1 MSTHDKD
8 NDQNTDLPLDDAEH
22 HNDKEAKNHRD
33 EPKVDDDPDMR
44 VDGASP
50 DFLAAPKRGKGVR
63 RLNRLPL
70 LIVGGVVGL
79 AVLGVTYTMY
89 DREQQQMAAANGPGE
104 TRTVGGVARSPVQPG
119 PEVSAPL
126 GPPDMP
132 TDAGQPNAGQQTQG
146 GAPVDRGGQQNADT
160 SPPQISQAMQDRL
173 QKIKQVEDNRFQLAM
188 QSLEADSSVELG
200 SQGDRNANMN
210 GVPAAPG
217 IMPVSGQ
224 SRASADE
231 LMNRY
236 MAANGLA
243 GGGMG
248 AGGPAGFAGGGM
260 GGMGGM
266 GGGNSMAA
274 ENQQDRKQAFLA
286 NTPEAEVYLARQKK
300 AAIAPSQEVK
310 AGWVIPGVMISGINS
325 DLPGQIIGQ
334 VREAVYDS
342 ATGTQCLIPPGSRV
356 VGTYDSSVT
365 LGQSRALAVWRR
377 IIYPDG
383 SSISIDNMPGTDMGG
398 YAGFN
403 DKVNNHYV
411 RIFGSGLL
419 LSVLSA
425 GVQLSQPQSSNG
437 ENYSS
442 SQIIAGSLGQQMGQI
457 GMQTAQRN
465 MNIQPTLEIRP
476 GYEFNI
482 MVTKDI
488 ILPTW
493 EGHPMAGQSG
503 KGCN

>member
-1 MSTHDKD
+1 MSTQDKD
-8 NDQNTDLPLDDAEH
+8 NDQGTDLPLDDAEH
-22 HNDKEAKNHRD
+22 HNEPDTKERRE
-33 EPKVDDDPDMR
+33 EPKVDDDPDMSL
-44 VDGASP
+44 DGASP

-70 LIVGGVVGL
+70 MIVGGVIAL
-79 AVLGVTYTMY
+79 AVIGVTYTMY
-89 DREQQQMAAANGPGE
+89 DRQQQQMAAASGAGE
-104 TRTVGGVARSPVQPG
+104 TRTVGAVASSPVQPG
-119 PEVSAPL
+119 PEAS
-126 GPPDMP
+126 GPPAAPPDVP
-132 TDAGQPNAGQQTQG
+132 VDTAQNGAGTQTQG
-146 GAPVDRGGQQNADT
+146 TAPTDRGAGAQNTNSGQ
-160 SPPQISQAMQDRL
+160 PQISQAMQDRL
-173 QKIKQVEDNRFQLAM
+173 QKIKQVEDKRFQLAM
-188 QSLEADSSVELG
+188 QAVESDSSIEMG
-200 SQGDRNANMN
+200 RQQDRNANGDGAATAPGMM
-210 GVPAAPG
+210 PAA
-217 IMPVSGQ
+217 GQ
-224 SRASADE
+224 GRVNADE

-243 GGGMG
+243 GGR
-248 AGGPAGFAGGGM
+248 AGGMAGM
-260 GGMGGM
+260 GGMMGGM
-266 GGGNSMAA
+266 DGMGGNSMAA
-274 ENQQDRKQAFLA
+274 ENQQDRKLAFLA
-286 NTPEAEVYLARQKK
+286 NTPEADVYLARQRK
-300 AAIAPSQEVK
+300 AAVAPSQEVK

-356 VGTYDSSVT
+356 VGTYDSGVT
-365 LGQSRALAVWRR
+365 LGQTRALAVWRR

-403 DKVNNHYV
+403 DKVNNHYA

-419 LSVLSA
+419 LSVFSA
-425 GVQLSQPQSSNG
+425 GIQLSQPQASNG

-442 SQIIAGSLGQQMGQI
+442 SQIIAGSLGQQLGQI
-457 GMQTAQRN
+457 GMQMAQKN

-493 EGHPMAGQSG
+493 EGHPMANQSG

>member
-1 MSTHDKD
+1 MSTNDKD
-8 NDQNTDLPLDDAEH
+8 NEQGTDLPLEDAEH
-22 HNDKEAKNHRD
+22 HNDKANGRK
-33 EPKVDDDPDMR
+33 EPPVDDDPDMSGD
-44 VDGASP
+44 VASP

-70 LIVGGVVGL
+70 LIVGGVVAL
-79 AVLGVTYTMY
+79 AVVGVTYTMY
-89 DREQQQMAAANGPGE
+89 DRQQQQMAAASGTGQA
-104 TRTVGGVARSPVQPG
+104 RVVGAVATSPVQPG
-119 PEVSAPL
+119 PNASAPPA
-126 GPPDMP
+126 PPEMP
-132 TDAGQPNAGQQTQG
+132 TDTGQQGSNQPHD
-146 GAPVDRGGQQNADT
+146 GAPVDRGGSGQNAA
-160 SPPQISQAMQDRL
+160 PAQPQVSQAMQDRL
-173 QKIKQVEDNRFQLAM
+173 QKIKQVEDRRFQMAM
-188 QSLEADSSVELG
+188 QSLDADSSVEMG
-200 SQGDRNANMN
+200 RKDDRNANASGAA
-210 GVPAAPG
+210 GVQQVAA
-217 IMPVSGQ
+217 SG
-224 SRASADE
+224 RVNADD

-236 MAANGLA
+236 MAANGRA
-243 GGGMG
+243 GGMG
-248 AGGPAGFAGGGM
+248 GMDM

-266 GGGNSMAA
+266 GGNSMAA
-274 ENQQDRKQAFLA
+274 ENQQDRKAAFLA
-286 NTPEAEVYLARQKK
+286 NTPEADVYLARQRK
-300 AAIAPSQEVK
+300 AAVAPSQEVK

-334 VREAVYDS
+334 VREPVYDS

-356 VGTYDSSVT
+356 VGTYDSGVT
-365 LGQSRALAVWRR
+365 LGQTRALAVWRR

-403 DKVNNHYV
+403 DQVDNHYM

-419 LSVLSA
+419 LSVFSA
-425 GVQLSQPQSSNG
+425 GIQLSQPQASNG

-457 GMQTAQRN
+457 GMQMAQKN

-493 EGHPMAGQSG
+493 EGHPMAGSSG

>member
-8 NDQNTDLPLDDAEH
+8 NEQGTDLPLDDAEH
-22 HNDKEAKNHRD
+22 HNDQQKHRE

-70 LIVGGVVGL
+70 VIVGGVVAL
-79 AVLGVTYTMY
+79 AVIGVTYTMY
-89 DREQQQMAAANGPGE
+89 DRQQQQQAAANGAGE
-104 TRTVGGVARSPVQPG
+104 ARTVGAVAESPVQPG
-119 PEVSAPL
+119 PASAPPA
-126 GPPDMP
+126 PPEMP
-132 TDAGQPNAGQQTQG
+132 TDAVQPGAGQQAQG
-146 GAPVDRGGQQNADT
+146 GAPVERGGQPQNTNSA
-160 SPPQISQAMQDRL
+160 PPQVSQAMQDRL
-173 QKIKQVEDNRFQLAM
+173 QKIKQVEDRRFQLAM
-188 QSLEADSSVELG
+188 QSLDSDSSIELG
-200 SQGDRNANMN
+200 RQADRNANAN
-210 GVPAAPG
+210 GAAAPG
-217 IMPVSGQ
+217 MMPVSGQ
-224 SRASADE
+224 GRVSADE

-248 AGGPAGFAGGGM
+248 AGGPAGFAGGM
-260 GGMGGM
+260 GGMGM

-286 NTPEAEVYLARQKK
+286 NTPEAEVYLARQRK
-300 AAIAPSQEVK
+300 AAVAPSQEVK

-356 VGTYDSSVT
+356 VGTYDSGVT
-365 LGQSRALAVWRR
+365 LGQTRALAVWRR

-403 DKVNNHYV
+403 DKVNNHYA

-419 LSVLSA
+419 LSVFSA
-425 GVQLSQPQSSNG
+425 GIQLSQPQASNG

-442 SQIIAGSLGQQMGQI
+442 SQIIAGSLGQQLGQI
-457 GMQTAQRN
+457 GMQMAQRN

>member
-1 MSTHDKD
+1 MSTSDKD
-8 NDQNTDLPLDDAEH
+8 NDQGTDLPLEDAKH
-22 HNDKEAKNHRD
+22 HNGQAERD
-33 EPKVDDDPDMR
+33 ARREPAVDDPAMTDE
-44 VDGASP
+44 VASP

-70 LIVGGVVGL
+70 FIGIGLICL
-79 AVLGVTYTMY
+79 AVVGVTYTMY
-89 DREQQQMAAANGPGE
+89 DRDQQQRAVASSAATP
-104 TRTVGGVARSPVQPG
+104 RTVGSVAQSPVQPSP
-119 PEVSAPL
+119 PESAAPA
-126 GPPDMP
+126 PPSMP
-132 TDAGQPNAGQQTQG
+132 TDTQQPSDTRAQG
-146 GAPVDRGGQQNADT
+146 EVPMDRGGQAQPADNR
-160 SPPQISQAMQDRL
+160 PPQISQAMQDRL
-173 QKIKQVEDNRFQLAM
+173 QKIKQLEDRRFQLAM
-188 QSLEADSSVELG
+188 ASMDADSSVEMG
-200 SQGDRNANMN
+200 DRQGGRRNAN
-210 GVPAAPG
+210 GQPQQAAT
-217 IMPVSGQ
+217 SGAN
-224 SRASADE
+224 RASADE

-236 MAANGLA
+236 IAGNRGGAGSA
-243 GGGMG
+243 GGMDGL
-248 AGGPAGFAGGGM
+248 GGM

-266 GGGNSMAA
+266 GGNSMAS
-274 ENQQDRKQAFLA
+274 ENQQDRKMAFLA
-286 NTPEAEVYLARQKK
+286 NTPEASVYLAHQRK

-310 AGWVIPGVMISGINS
+310 AGWLIPGVMVSGLNS
-325 DLPGQIIGQ
+325 DLPGQIIGK

-342 ATGTQCLIPPGSRV
+342 ATGTQCLIPPGSTV

-398 YAGFN
+398 YAGFS
-403 DKVNNHYV
+403 DKVNNHYA

-425 GVQLSQPQSSNG
+425 GVQLSQPQASNG

-442 SQIIAGSLGQQMGQI
+442 SQIIAGSLGQQMAQI
-457 GMQTAQRN
+457 GGQMAQRN
-465 MNIQPTLEIRP
+465 MNIQPTIEIRP

-493 EGHPMAGQSG
+493 EGHPMAGQSA
-503 KGCN
+503 KNCF

>member
-1 MSTHDKD
+1 MSTNDKD
-8 NDQNTDLPLDDAEH
+8 NDQGTDLPLEDAEH
-22 HNDKEAKNHRD
+22 HNDQTNGRKE
-33 EPKVDDDPDMR
+33 PPVDDDADMR
-44 VDGASP
+44 DDVASP

-70 LIVGGVVGL
+70 AIVGGVVAL
-79 AVLGVTYTMY
+79 AVIGVTYTMY
-89 DREQQQMAAANGPGE
+89 DRQQQQMAAASGAGQ
-104 TRTVGGVARSPVQPG
+104 TRTVGAVATSPVQPG
-119 PEVSAPL
+119 PNASAPVM
-126 GPPDMP
+126 PPEMP
-132 TDAGQPNAGQQTQG
+132 TDTVQPGSSQPQD
-146 GAPVDRGGQQNADT
+146 GAPVDRGGRGQNGA
-160 SPPQISQAMQDRL
+160 PAQPQISPAMQDRL
-173 QKIKQVEDNRFQLAM
+173 QKIKQVEDNRFALAM
-188 QSLEADSSVELG
+188 QSLGAESSVELG
-200 SQGDRNANMN
+200 RKNDRNANAN
-210 GVPAAPG
+210 GAAG
-217 IMPVSGQ
+217 AQQVAASG
-224 SRASADE
+224 RVSADD

-236 MAANGLA
+236 MAATGRA
-243 GGGMG
+243 GGMGGMG
-248 AGGPAGFAGGGM
+248 AGGMDYAGGM

-266 GGGNSMAA
+266 GGNSMAA
-274 ENQQDRKQAFLA
+274 ENQQDRKAAFLA
-286 NTPEAEVYLARQKK
+286 NTPEADVYLARQRK
-300 AAIAPSQEVK
+300 AAVAPSQEVK

-356 VGTYDSSVT
+356 VGTYDSGVT
-365 LGQSRALAVWRR
+365 LGQTRALAVWRR

-403 DKVNNHYV
+403 DLVDNHYL

-419 LSVLSA
+419 LSVFSA
-425 GVQLSQPQSSNG
+425 GIQLSQPQASNG

-457 GMQTAQRN
+457 GMQMAQKN

-493 EGHPMAGQSG
+493 EGHPMAGNSG
-503 KGCN
+503 KGCY

>member
-8 NDQNTDLPLDDAEH
+8 NDQGTDLPLDDAEH
-22 HNDKEAKNHRD
+22 HNDQQNRRE

-70 LIVGGVVGL
+70 VIVGGVVAL
-79 AVLGVTYTMY
+79 AVMGVTYTMY
-89 DREQQQMAAANGPGE
+89 DRQQQQQAAANGTGE
-104 TRTVGGVARSPVQPG
+104 ARTVGAVAESPVQPG
-119 PEVSAPL
+119 PASAPPV
-126 GPPDMP
+126 PPEMP
-132 TDAGQPNAGQQTQG
+132 TDAGQSDAGQQAQG
-146 GAPVDRGGQQNADT
+146 GAPVERGGQPQNTNSA
-160 SPPQISQAMQDRL
+160 PPQVSQAMQDRL
-173 QKIKQVEDNRFQLAM
+173 QKIKQVEDRRFQLAM
-188 QSLEADSSVELG
+188 QSLDSDSSIEMG
-200 SQGDRNANMN
+200 RQADRNANAN
-210 GVPAAPG
+210 GAAAPG
-217 IMPVSGQ
+217 MMPVSGQ
-224 SRASADE
+224 GRVSADE

-243 GGGMG
+243 GGMG
-248 AGGPAGFAGGGM
+248 AGGPGFAGGGM
-260 GGMGGM
+260 GGMG

-286 NTPEAEVYLARQKK
+286 NTPEAEVYLARQRK
-300 AAIAPSQEVK
+300 AAVAPSQEVK

-356 VGTYDSSVT
+356 VGTYDSGVT
-365 LGQSRALAVWRR
+365 LGQTRALAVWRR

-403 DKVNNHYV
+403 DKVNNHYA

-419 LSVLSA
+419 LSVFSA
-425 GVQLSQPQSSNG
+425 GIQLSQPQASNG

-457 GMQTAQRN
+457 GMQMAQRN

>member
-1 MSTHDKD
+1 MS
-8 NDQNTDLPLDDAEH
+8 
-22 HNDKEAKNHRD
+22 
-33 EPKVDDDPDMR
+33 

-89 DREQQQMAAANGPGE
+89 DRQQQQMAAANGAGE
-104 TRTVGGVARSPVQPG
+104 TRTVGGVAQSPVQPG
-119 PEVSAPL
+119 PEASGPPA
-126 GPPDMP
+126 PPDMP
-132 TDAGQPNAGQQTQG
+132 TDTVAKTGQQAQG
-146 GAPVDRGGQQNADT
+146 SAPVDRGGQQT
-160 SPPQISQAMQDRL
+160 QISHAMQDRL
-173 QKIKQVEDNRFQLAM
+173 QKIKQVEDRRFQLAM
-188 QSLEADSSVELG
+188 QSLDSDSSIELG
-200 SQGDRNANMN
+200 RQADRNANANAN
-210 GVPAAPG
+210 GAAAPG
-217 IMPVSGQ
+217 MMPVSGQ
-224 SRASADE
+224 GRVSADE

-243 GGGMG
+243 G
-248 AGGPAGFAGGGM
+248 

-286 NTPEAEVYLARQKK
+286 NTPEAEVYLARQRK
-300 AAIAPSQEVK
+300 AAVAPSQEVK

-356 VGTYDSSVT
+356 VGTYDSGVT
-365 LGQSRALAVWRR
+365 LGQTRALAVWRR

-403 DKVNNHYV
+403 DKVNNHYA

-419 LSVLSA
+419 LSVFSA
-425 GVQLSQPQSSNG
+425 GIQLSQPQASNG

-442 SQIIAGSLGQQMGQI
+442 SQIIAGSLGQQLGQI
-457 GMQTAQRN
+457 GMQMAQRN

-493 EGHPMAGQSG
+493 EGHPIAGQSG

>member
-8 NDQNTDLPLDDAEH
+8 NDQDTDLPLDDAEH
-22 HNDKEAKNHRD
+22 HNDKDAKNRRA
-33 EPKVDDDPDMR
+33 EPKVEDDPDMS
-44 VDGASP
+44 VDGPSP

-89 DREQQQMAAANGPGE
+89 DRQQQQMAAANGPGE
-104 TRTVGGVARSPVQPG
+104 TRTVGGVATSPVQPG
-119 PEVSAPL
+119 PEVSAPPA
-126 GPPDMP
+126 PPDMP
-132 TDAGQPNAGQQTQG
+132 TDTAQSNAGQQAQG
-146 GAPVDRGGQQNADT
+146 GAPVDGGGQQNT
-160 SPPQISQAMQDRL
+160 NTGQPQISQAMQDRL
-173 QKIKQVEDNRFQLAM
+173 QKIKQVEDRRFQLAM
-188 QSLEADSSVELG
+188 QSLDSDSSIELG
-200 SQGDRNANMN
+200 RQGDRNANAN
-210 GVPAAPG
+210 GAAAAPG
-217 IMPVSGQ
+217 MMPVSGQ
-224 SRASADE
+224 GRVNADE

-260 GGMGGM
+260 GGMGG
-266 GGGNSMAA
+266 GNSMAA

-286 NTPEAEVYLARQKK
+286 NTPEADVYLARQKK

-356 VGTYDSSVT
+356 VGTYDSGVT
-365 LGQSRALAVWRR
+365 LGQTRALAVWRR

-403 DKVNNHYV
+403 DKVNNHYA

-419 LSVLSA
+419 LSVFSA
-425 GVQLSQPQSSNG
+425 GIQLSQPQASNG

-457 GMQTAQRN
+457 GMQMAQKN

>member
-8 NDQNTDLPLDDAEH
+8 NDQGTDLPLDDAEH
-22 HNDKEAKNHRD
+22 HNDQQNSRE
-33 EPKVDDDPDMR
+33 EPKIDDDPDMS
-44 VDGASP
+44 VDAASP

-70 LIVGGVVGL
+70 VIVGGVVAL
-79 AVLGVTYTMY
+79 AVMGVTYTMY
-89 DREQQQMAAANGPGE
+89 DRQQQQQAAANGTGE
-104 TRTVGGVARSPVQPG
+104 ARTVGAVAESPVQPG
-119 PEVSAPL
+119 PASAPPA
-126 GPPDMP
+126 PPEMP
-132 TDAGQPNAGQQTQG
+132 TDAGQSDAGQQAQG
-146 GAPVDRGGQQNADT
+146 GAPVERGGQPQNTNSA
-160 SPPQISQAMQDRL
+160 PPQVSQAMQDRL
-173 QKIKQVEDNRFQLAM
+173 QKIKQVEDRRFQLAM
-188 QSLEADSSVELG
+188 QSLDSDSSIEMG
-200 SQGDRNANMN
+200 RQADRNANAN
-210 GVPAAPG
+210 GAAAPG
-217 IMPVSGQ
+217 MMPVSGQ
-224 SRASADE
+224 GRVSADE

-248 AGGPAGFAGGGM
+248 AGGPGFAGGGM
-260 GGMGGM
+260 GGMG

-286 NTPEAEVYLARQKK
+286 NTPEAEVYLARQRK
-300 AAIAPSQEVK
+300 AAVAPSQEVK

-356 VGTYDSSVT
+356 VGTYDSGVT
-365 LGQSRALAVWRR
+365 LGQTRALAVWRR

-403 DKVNNHYV
+403 DKVNNHYA

-419 LSVLSA
+419 LSVFSA
-425 GVQLSQPQSSNG
+425 GIQLSQPQASNG

-457 GMQTAQRN
+457 GMQMAQRN

>member
-1 MSTHDKD
+1 MDVIASDPKSPSIASNRAEHDKRI
-8 NDQNTDLPLDDAEH
+8 TEKL
-22 HNDKEAKNHRD
+22 
-33 EPKVDDDPDMR
+33 
-44 VDGASP
+44 
-50 DFLAAPKRGKGVR
+50 R
-63 RLNRLPL
+63 R
-70 LIVGGVVGL
+70 
-79 AVLGVTYTMY
+79 
-89 DREQQQMAAANGPGE
+89 E
-104 TRTVGGVARSPVQPG
+104 
-119 PEVSAPL
+119 L
-126 GPPDMP
+126 GPQICELLEDSTVIEIMLNPDG
-132 TDAGQPNAGQQTQG
+132 TLWVERL
-146 GAPVDRGGQQNADT
+146 GAP
-160 SPPQISQAMQDRL
+160 ME
-173 QKIKQVEDNRFQLAM
+173 KIGTL
-188 QSLEADSSVELG
+188 
-200 SQGDRNANMN
+200 
-210 GVPAAPG
+210 PA
-217 IMPVSGQ
+217 
-224 SRASADE
+224 SRAESLMGTVASTLRTQITALNPILECELPE

-236 MAANGLA
+236 LAANGQA
-243 GGGMG
+243 
-248 AGGPAGFAGGGM
+248 AGM
-260 GGMGGM
+260 GGMGGGMPGM
-266 GGGNSMAA
+266 GGGGMGGNSMAA

-286 NTPEAEVYLARQKK
+286 GTPEAEVYLARQRK
-300 AAIAPSQEVK
+300 AAIAPSQEIK

-356 VGTYDSSVT
+356 VGTYDSGVT
-365 LGQSRALAVWRR
+365 LGQQRALAVWRR

-383 SSISIDNMPGTDMGG
+383 SSISIDNMPGADMGG

-403 DKVNNHYV
+403 DKVNNHYL

-419 LSVLSA
+419 LSVFSA
-425 GVQLSQPQSSNG
+425 GIQLSQPQASNG

-457 GMQTAQRN
+457 GMQMAQRN

-493 EGHPMAGQSG
+493 EGHPMAGSTG